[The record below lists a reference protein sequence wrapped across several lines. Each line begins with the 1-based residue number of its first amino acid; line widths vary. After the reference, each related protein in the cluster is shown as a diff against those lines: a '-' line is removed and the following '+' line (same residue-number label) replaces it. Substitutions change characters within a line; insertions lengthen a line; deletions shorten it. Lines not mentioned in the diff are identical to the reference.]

1 MANRRSLSEESFL
14 YHLYDILTSK
24 ASSDDRIDV
33 AVPLL
38 KKRLGEDG
46 DVKIRAEGDHFSA
59 ASVKERRGQTTKRT
73 LIGESA
79 AMRVVYTAIDR
90 VGPSQAT
97 VLLRGES
104 GTGKELVARA
114 LYKRSGRR
122 DRPFVSVHC
131 AAVPEALIEST
142 LFGHERGAFTGATQ
156 MRTGQLE
163 QASGG
168 TLFLDEIGDI
178 PLNVQIKLLRVL
190 QEREFERVGGTKTIH
205 VDVRVIAATHRDIE
219 RMIRVGTFREDL
231 YYRLNVVPIVLPTLR
246 DRQEDILPLIEHFLV
261 QFNAQNKRQI
271 HLGDDILRWLGAYH
285 WPGNVR
291 ELQNCVERLV
301 VMSESNLVTLKS
313 IPGSLKPYFENMR
326 GVLSMHS
333 VRDTTPTSDQGL
345 PARLDAIERD
355 RMKDALDQSGWVKTK
370 AARNLGLTPRQIAY
384 KMHKYGLTRSH

>member
-1 MANRRSLSEESFL
+1 MANRRFLTEETFL
-14 YHLYDILTSK
+14 HHLYEILTSK
-24 ASSDDRIDV
+24 ESPDDRIDL

-38 KKRLGEDG
+38 RKRLGEDG
-46 DVKIRAEGDHFSA
+46 DAKARLDGVDINGTRA
-59 ASVKERRGQTTKRT
+59 KEKRNQTTKRA
-73 LIGESA
+73 LIGEST
-79 AMRVVYTAIDR
+79 AMRAVYAAIDR

-114 LYKRSGRR
+114 LYKGSGRR

-131 AAVPEALIEST
+131 AAVPEPLIEST

-178 PLNVQIKLLRVL
+178 PLSVQVKLLRVL
-190 QEREFERVGGTKTIH
+190 QEREVERVGGSKTIP
-205 VDVRVIAATHRDIE
+205 VDVRIIAATHRDIE
-219 RMIRVGTFREDL
+219 RMVRVGTFREDL

-246 DRQEDILPLIEHFLV
+246 DRQEDIFPLIEHFLV
-261 QFNAQNKRQI
+261 QFNAQNKRRI
-271 HLGDDILRWLGAYH
+271 RFGDDILRLLGSYH

-326 GVLSMHS
+326 GVLSMHN
-333 VRDTTPTSDQGL
+333 VREATPTSDQGL

-370 AARNLGLTPRQIAY
+370 AARHLGLTPRQIAY
-384 KMHKYGLTRSH
+384 KMHKYGLQPKR